1 MRIKAVLRDSDILGL
16 EPGTNERIVTT
27 AIKNVDRVI
36 SLSSLMKVM
45 GLRLEDKTKMLQAL
59 SNQKLHI
66 WLAKDSQQDII
77 FMTRGNLPEEFGS
90 MGYQWQ

>member
-45 GLRLEDKTKMLQAL
+45 GLRVEEKTKMLHAL
-59 SNQKLHI
+59 SNQQIHI
-66 WLAKDSQQDII
+66 VDGLEISYADDKRI
-77 FMTRGNLPEEFGS
+77 FEPS
-90 MGYQWQ
+90 